1 MKTSKIKI
9 VKTKITKI
17 LKARKT
23 TNITTR
29 IITNLITKTTINTT
43 IKMNIKFISNIQKEP
58 LKSGSLFYINF
69 FKYILLLLL
78 TFRKKQVYCKVVL
91 RL

>member
-9 VKTKITKI
+9 VKTKTTKI

-43 IKMNIKFISNIQKEP
+43 IKTNIKFISNIQKEP

-69 FKYILLLLL
+69 LIIFCFYYWHLEKSKYIV
-78 TFRKKQVYCKVVL
+78 K
-91 RL
+91 